1 MRKRFVEKEKKELK
15 GTKLVGERGEKENE
29 GQSKTE
35 RSEETSWKDEER
47 RRSWCWSEFNSGR
60 SRN

>member
-35 RSEETSWKDEER
+35 RSEETLWKDEER
-47 RRSWCWSEFNSGR
+47 RRSWC
-60 SRN
+60 